1 MKLSRRSFVMLPALL
16 PLRSLAAGGLSREF
30 HFHYDHVLGTSLD
43 LAVWLPESIADESI
57 PQRALGAALAE
68 IHRLS
73 AILNTREVN
82 SEIRRFERGEV
93 AAPSRELLEIFELY
107 RVWER
112 RSGGLLSI
120 RPLGSNTPLNV
131 DALGKAYIID
141 RAAAAAR
148 SAAPSSEGLLLNV
161 GGDIV
166 VWGRP
171 CELGIA
177 NPSSPQ
183 DNADPL
189 TRVILREG
197 AVATS
202 GSYARGSHLI
212 NARTGNPIPTASAA
226 TVVARNAVTANA
238 LATTLCIANAEEG
251 LQLVENTAEAEA
263 LRIAPDGVI
272 VRSGGFAR
280 MEQFPAGRL
289 QKVQLPVA
297 TNWPTDYQVTIGV
310 TLTNPDPRLDR
321 PYLAAWVEDPAG
333 KLVRAIVLWGS
344 KSKYYSDMTSFWL
357 ITGGSESLLYKVTR
371 ATRAPGSYKIVWNGL
386 DNDGKP
392 VPKGNYRI
400 VIETNRYHGTYAKQS
415 GMIACNNEPA
425 NITLSGST
433 NFEAITIQYGPKPPA
448 A

>member
-1 MKLSRRSFVMLPALL
+1 MGAQ
-16 PLRSLAAGGLSREF
+16 SREF
-30 HFHYDHVLGTSLD
+30 HFHYDHILGTSLD
-43 LAVWLPESIADESI
+43 LAVWSPDSVD
-57 PQRALGAALAE
+57 PQIVLEAALTE
-68 IHRLS
+68 IDRLS
-73 AILNTREVN
+73 AILNTRLAD
-82 SEIRRFERGEV
+82 SEIRRYERGEITK
-93 AAPSRELLEIFELY
+93 PSRELREVFELY
-107 RVWER
+107 RNWER
-112 RSGGLLSI
+112 RTGGVLSI
-120 RPLGSNTPLNV
+120 RPLGSGSPVNV

-148 SAAPSSEGLLLNV
+148 EAAPGIEGLLLNV

-166 VWGRP
+166 VWGRS

-177 NPSSPQ
+177 NPSAPQ
-183 DNADPL
+183 DNADAL
-189 TRVILREG
+189 TSVVLREG

-202 GSYARGSHLI
+202 GSYARGAHLV

-226 TVVARNAVTANA
+226 TVIARDAVTANA
-238 LATTLCIANAEEG
+238 LATTLCVANAEDG
-251 LQLVENTAEAEA
+251 LDLVESTVGAEA
-263 LRIAPDGVI
+263 LRVAPDGN
-272 VRSGGFAR
+272 VRRSSGFAR
-280 MEQFPAGRL
+280 MEQVRR
-289 QKVQLPVA
+289 VQLPVA
-297 TNWPTDYQVTIGV
+297 SNWPTDYQVTIGV
-310 TLTNPDPRLDR
+310 TLTNPDPRADR
-321 PYLAAWVEDPAG
+321 PYLAAWVEDSAG

-344 KSKYYSDMTSFWL
+344 KSKYYPDMTSFWL

-415 GMIACNNEPA
+415 GMIACGNDPA
-425 NITLSGST
+425 SITLSSST